1 VTEHVMSADC
11 PCGPEVRQHGSRA
24 HVIHRGPGEP
34 TPAASITCADC
45 GARNPYLV
53 ADPEGRMVC
62 DHRPACEARQML
74 RDGATAEHA
83 ARHAQAVHAD
93 PYPYGH
99 GSAGDS
105 TW

>member
-1 VTEHVMSADC
+1 MSADC
-11 PCGPEVRQHGSRA
+11 PCGPEVRQYGSRA

-74 RDGATAEHA
+74 RDGASAEQRRPSRA
-83 ARHAQAVHAD
+83 GGVHSDA
-93 PYPYGH
+93 YPYGH
-99 GSAGDS
+99 GSSDDS
-105 TW
+105 SW